1 MLQPCLLRM
10 HPYTPHREATLIP
23 TMRLLCRVLVILIGV
38 LLFLGACKTTLLILV
53 SVLSL
58 KN

>member
-23 TMRLLCRVLVILIGV
+23 TMRLLCRLLVILGM
-38 LLFLGACKTTLLILV
+38 LLFLGARKTTPLILV
-53 SVLSL
+53 SILSL